1 MSLRDSDQMRPAG
14 HRVFILGVF
23 ILSVWVT
30 HCCYPGPMISYKRS
44 NPLQPEKES
53 VVQINL
59 MPLLVFA
66 LGFLLT
72 RTLLNS
78 VKTDSTNTVLK

>member
-1 MSLRDSDQMRPAG
+1 MIWTLHESERSAG
-14 HRVFILGVF
+14 YGVFILGVRA
-23 ILSVWVT
+23 V
-30 HCCYPGPMISYKRS
+30 HCCYPDSMISYKRS
-44 NPLQPEKES
+44 NLLQPEKES

-66 LGFLLT
+66 LGFVLT

-78 VKTDSTNTVLK
+78 VKTELK

>member
-1 MSLRDSDQMRPAG
+1 MIQTWRESESGRHTG
-14 HRVFILGVF
+14 HGVFILGARAA
-23 ILSVWVT
+23 
-30 HCCYPGPMISYKRS
+30 HCCYPGPMISFKRS

-66 LGFLLT
+66 LGFVLT

-78 VKTDSTNTVLK
+78 AKTELK

>member
-1 MSLRDSDQMRPAG
+1 
-14 HRVFILGVF
+14 
-23 ILSVWVT
+23 
-30 HCCYPGPMISYKRS
+30 MISFKRS

-66 LGFLLT
+66 LGFVLT

-78 VKTDSTNTVLK
+78 IKTELK

>member
-1 MSLRDSDQMRPAG
+1 
-14 HRVFILGVF
+14 
-23 ILSVWVT
+23 
-30 HCCYPGPMISYKRS
+30 MISYKRS

-66 LGFLLT
+66 LGFVLT
-72 RTLLNS
+72 RSLLNA
-78 VKTDSTNTVLK
+78 VKTGSINTVLK

>member
-1 MSLRDSDQMRPAG
+1 MIWTLHESERSAG
-14 HRVFILGVF
+14 HGVFILGVRA
-23 ILSVWVT
+23 L

-66 LGFLLT
+66 LGFVLT

-78 VKTDSTNTVLK
+78 ARTDSIGTELK